1 MATVGDRL
9 AQARGYALLSQQELA
24 DLTTDLGE
32 SVSRATIA
40 RIEAGT
46 VWPQRATLRRLAKV
60 LAISARWRATGGGG
74 PGAGRPSRLR

>member
-60 LAISARWRATGGGG
+60 LAISARWLATGEGG